1 MRTFQAV
8 TTFTAA
14 GRELYGERMT
24 RHFREYWAWEV
35 HLAVYSE
42 GFNISGLEAP
52 TLENRKLPAWIEA
65 FKDRHANSAR
75 ANGRL
80 RGDYDYRWDAFKF
93 SNKSAAVLDAAM
105 HASADV
111 LIWLDGDVT
120 THAPVTL
127 EFLESLLPPDA
138 AIAWLDRE
146 RLHPET
152 GFYMLDLRH
161 PGVAPMLAEWRRLY
175 EADEVFKL
183 REWHDAFVLNHLVES
198 AGLPTA
204 SLSGEAVG
212 TSHPLA
218 RGPLAAYFDHLKGN
232 RKSLAHSPE
241 HAVLA

>member
-8 TTFTAA
+8 TTFNEA
-14 GRELYGERMT
+14 GWYAYGQRCVSSFLEFWPIRMPFHLYGEGC
-24 RHFREYWAWEV
+24 FCNSPYV
-35 HLAVYSE
+35 K
-42 GFNISGLEAP
+42 
-52 TLENRKLPAWIEA
+52 NRDLPAWLWA
-65 FKDRHANSAR
+65 FKARHANDPP
-75 ANGRL
+75 ANGRP
-80 RGDYDYRWDAFKF
+80 RGDYDYRWDAVKF
-93 SNKSAAVLDAAM
+93 AHKTAAVIDAAT
-105 HASADV
+105 HTGSAV
-111 LIWLDGDVT
+111 LIWLDGDVI

-161 PGVAPMLAEWRRLY
+161 PGIAPMLAEWRRLY
-175 EADEVFKL
+175 ETDEVFKL

-232 RKSLAHSPE
+232 RKTLAHSPE